1 MNQDRIKII
10 LIGVLALI
18 WGSSFILIKRG
29 LEGLTAFQLGS
40 LRMIFGSL
48 FFLMIGF
55 RSLAK
60 IPREKWKFI
69 ALTAL
74 FGSFLPAFLFAI
86 AQTHISST
94 ISAIMNALTPLST
107 LVVGILLFSLD
118 YKRSQIFGVIIGLA
132 GCVLLILGGTSNHSG
147 DNDLFAL
154 LAFAGAFCYAINV
167 NLLKK
172 NLSDLSPLSIATGNF
187 AVMLLP
193 CLAILVSTG
202 FFSQV
207 HEPKVQHAIGFIAL
221 LGIMGTGI
229 ANLLFYR
236 LIKISTPVF
245 ASQVTYLIP
254 IVAFFW
260 GALDGE
266 VLSFWQG
273 LGALVVLVGVWI
285 SGRK

>member
-1 MNQDRIKII
+1 MNSDRIKIV
-10 LIGVLALI
+10 LIAVLALI

-48 FFLMIGF
+48 FFLAIGF
-55 RSLAK
+55 RSLPK
-60 IPREKWKFI
+60 IPLDRWKFI

-74 FGSFLPAFLFAI
+74 FGSFLPAFLFAL

-107 LVVGILLFSLD
+107 LLVGILLFALD
-118 YKRSQIFGVIIGLA
+118 YKRSQILGVIVGLA
-132 GCVLLILGGTSNHSG
+132 GCILLILGGNSGRSG
-147 DNDLFAL
+147 DNNLFAL
-154 LAFAGAFCYAINV
+154 LAFAGAFCYAINI

-172 NLSDLSPLSIATGNF
+172 HLSDLSPLSIATGNF

-193 CLAILVSTG
+193 CLVILVSTG
-202 FFSQV
+202 FFTQI
-207 HEPKVQHAIGFIAL
+207 HEPKVQHAAAFIAL

-260 GALDGE
+260 GIWDGE
-266 VLSFWQG
+266 RLSVWQG
-273 LGALVVLVGVWI
+273 LGAFVVLFGVWL
-285 SGRK
+285 SGKR